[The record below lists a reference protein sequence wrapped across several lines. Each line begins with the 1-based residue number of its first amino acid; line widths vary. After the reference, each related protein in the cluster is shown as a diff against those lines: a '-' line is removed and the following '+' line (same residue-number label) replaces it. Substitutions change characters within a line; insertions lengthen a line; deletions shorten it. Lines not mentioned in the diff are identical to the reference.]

1 MEDRQQTTSV
11 YREEVFGTLTYKN
24 GTKFVK
30 MMELVGIFLK
40 HLAQATKT
48 HPKIE
53 WAYESGNNLHIHFIL
68 LVMDDERA
76 TFNERYKHWKSW
88 KSWRFK
94 IELLEPY
101 IQGLRSYEYL
111 DAHTRAPSFVVKATA
126 NTLKTTVSRWLAG
139 LRHETLKI
147 HSP

>member
-30 MMELVGIFLK
+30 MMELVGIFL
-40 HLAQATKT
+40 
-48 HPKIE
+48 
-53 WAYESGNNLHIHFIL
+53 
-68 LVMDDERA
+68 
-76 TFNERYKHWKSW
+76 NERYKHWKSW

-111 DAHTRAPSFVVKATA
+111 DAHTRAPSFVVCPKSY
-126 NTLKTTVSRWLAG
+126 SRCRKG
-139 LRHETLKI
+139 NCEHTENDG
-147 HSP
+147 

>member
-24 GTKFVK
+24 GIKFVK

-76 TFNERYKHWKSW
+76 KFNERYKHWKSW

-111 DAHTRAPSFVVKATA
+111 DAHTRAPSFVVCPKSY
-126 NTLKTTVSRWLAG
+126 SRCRKG
-139 LRHETLKI
+139 NCEHTENDG
-147 HSP
+147 